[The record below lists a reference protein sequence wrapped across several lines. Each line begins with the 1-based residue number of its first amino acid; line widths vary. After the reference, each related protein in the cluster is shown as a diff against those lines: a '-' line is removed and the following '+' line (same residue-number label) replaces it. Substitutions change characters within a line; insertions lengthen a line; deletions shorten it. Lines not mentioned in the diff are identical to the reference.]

1 MMRSLWTAATGMIA
15 QQLNVD
21 VISHNLANVNTTGFK
36 KSRAEFEDLIYQNL
50 RIAGTVTG
58 ADAGQ
63 TIPTGIQVGM
73 GVRPQTVHKFFSQGD
88 YQNTSNPLDLAIEG
102 DGFFQVVVNGEEVYT
117 RAGAFK
123 LNQDGT
129 VVTANGYVLQ
139 PEFAVPQE
147 TKNIVVTE
155 NGHISALDANG
166 EELAAADIPLYT
178 FINPAGLEA
187 RGRNIYTTT
196 EASGDPIEGVPGE
209 DNVGTIAQGFLEM
222 SNVEVVDEMVN
233 MIVAQRAYEMN
244 SKAIQTSD
252 SMLQVAVQLKRS

>member
-1 MMRSLWTAATGMIA
+1 MMRSLWTAATGMVA
-15 QQLNVD
+15 QQLNID
-21 VISHNLANVNTTGFK
+21 VISNNLANVNTTSFK
-36 KSRAEFEDLIYQNL
+36 KSRAEFEDLMYQNTK
-50 RIAGTVTG
+50 IAGVTTG
-58 ADAGQ
+58 EGDQ
-63 TIPTGIQVGM
+63 RIPTGIQVGM
-73 GVRPQTVHKFFSQGD
+73 GVRPTTVHKFFTQGD
-88 YQNTSNPLDLAIEG
+88 YQNTGNALDLAIEG
-102 DGFFQVVVNGEEVYT
+102 DGFFKVVVNGDELYT

-139 PEFAVPQE
+139 PEFTVPIE

-155 NGHISALDANG
+155 NGHISALDKDGTEVAG
-166 EELAAADIPLYT
+166 ADIPLFT

-187 RGRNIYTTT
+187 RGRNLYSLTD
-196 EASGDPIEGVPGE
+196 ASGDENEGIPGT

-233 MIVAQRAYEMN
+233 MIVGQRAYEMN

-252 SMLQVAVQLKRS
+252 SMLQIAVQLKR

>member
-1 MMRSLWTAATGMIA
+1 MMRSLWTAATGMVA
-15 QQLNVD
+15 QQLNID

-50 RIAGTVTG
+50 RIAGTITG
-58 ADAGQ
+58 AGADQ
-63 TIPTGIQVGM
+63 RIPTGIQVGL
-73 GVRPQTVHKFFSQGD
+73 GVRPTTVHKFFSQGD

-102 DGFFQVVVNGEEVYT
+102 DGFFQVQVNGEEVYT

-129 VVTANGYVLQ
+129 MVTANGYVLQ
-139 PEFAVPQE
+139 PEFTVPPE

-155 NGHISALDANG
+155 NGHISALDSNG
-166 EELAAADIPLYT
+166 QELAGADIPLYT

-187 RGRNIYTTT
+187 RGRNLYTTT
-196 EASGDPIEGVPGE
+196 QASGDAVEGIPGQN
-209 DNVGTIAQGFLEM
+209 NVGTIAQGFLEM

-233 MIVAQRAYEMN
+233 MIVGQRAYEMN

-252 SMLQVAVQLKRS
+252 SMLQIAVQLKRS

>member
-1 MMRSLWTAATGMIA
+1 MMRSLWTAATGMVA
-15 QQLNVD
+15 QQLNID

-36 KSRAEFEDLIYQNL
+36 KGRAEFEDLIYQNL
-50 RIAGTVTG
+50 RIAGTITG
-58 ADAGQ
+58 AGGDQ
-63 TIPTGIQVGM
+63 RIPTGIQVGL
-73 GVRPQTVHKFFSQGD
+73 GVRPTTVHKIFSQGD

-102 DGFFQVVVNGEEVYT
+102 DGFFQVQVNGEEAYT

-129 VVTANGYVLQ
+129 MVTANGYVLQ
-139 PEFAVPQE
+139 PEFTVPPE

-155 NGHISALDANG
+155 NGHIAALDASG
-166 EELAAADIPLYT
+166 EELAGADIPLYT
-178 FINPAGLEA
+178 FINPSGLEA
-187 RGRNIYTTT
+187 RGRNLYTTT
-196 EASGDPIEGVPGE
+196 EASGDAVEGVPGE

-233 MIVAQRAYEMN
+233 MIVGQRAYEMN

-252 SMLQVAVQLKRS
+252 SMLQIAVQLKRS